1 MNALEQAITILGR
14 PSALARA
21 CGTFPQAVSRW
32 RRQGYPPV
40 KYVLAIERATAG
52 KVSRYQLRP
61 DIYDAPVGSPEPMAM
76 PATSVTLQIQS
87 VASNG

>member
-40 KYVLAIERATAG
+40 KYVLAIERATSG
-52 KVSRYQLRP
+52 KVSRYALRP
-61 DIYDAPVGSPEPMAM
+61 DIYDAPAGSPVAVTM
-76 PATSVTLQIQS
+76 PAANGHAGESVVT
-87 VASNG
+87 NG

>member
-14 PSALARA
+14 PSALARV

-40 KYVLAIERATAG
+40 KYVLAIEAATNG
-52 KVSRYQLRP
+52 KVRRDQLRP
-61 DIYDAPVGSPEPMAM
+61 DIFGPAANSSQSLEVPVS
-76 PATSVTLQIQS
+76 Q
-87 VASNG
+87 VASHG